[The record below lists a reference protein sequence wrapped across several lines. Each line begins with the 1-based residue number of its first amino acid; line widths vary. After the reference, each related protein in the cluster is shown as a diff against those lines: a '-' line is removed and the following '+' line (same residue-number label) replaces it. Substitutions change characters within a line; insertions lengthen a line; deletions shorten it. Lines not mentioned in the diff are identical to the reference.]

1 MARSRSNRVA
11 RASTLPGEAVQPLD
25 LPMLAL
31 KDAVVFPRM
40 VVPLFIGRERSLEA
54 VDASLEENT
63 PIFLVTQKD
72 PELDDPDP
80 DDLYKIGTIAKIVNA
95 LRLPDGNMKIVVE
108 GLGRGLVKGV
118 RKGERNRV
126 TVVPISSIL
135 PDDGAGK
142 KELEGRMRA
151 VLHQFEEYV
160 RLTQRV
166 APEILMSIQ
175 GMTDPEVFTDT
186 ICGFLFV
193 SPFERQGLLEKVD
206 LSERLDLIATMLER
220 EIELAQIEQ
229 KVRNRVREQIERS
242 QRMHY
247 LQEQLKVIQ
256 QELGERDE
264 EFGEMDDLRKKM
276 EKKKLPKEVREKLEE
291 ELSRLQRIPFM
302 SPESSVVRGYVEWIL
317 DLPWKEH
324 TKEEIDLERA
334 KAILDEDHYGLRKVK
349 ERILEYLAV
358 RKLSKGAKGPIL
370 CLVGPPGVGKT
381 SLGQSIARAMGRK
394 FVRVSL
400 GGVRDEAEIRGHRR
414 TYVGALPGRILQG
427 MKQAGV
433 INPVFMLDE
442 VDKMSMDFRG
452 DPSSALL
459 EVLDPAQNAH
469 FSDHYLEL
477 GYDLSQVFFITT
489 ANDEYAIPLP
499 LHDRMEIVELP
510 GYTLEEKLEIARGFL
525 IPRQV
530 QENGLPGGYFM
541 LPDDTL
547 RHIIQRYTREAGV
560 RELERSIA
568 ALCRKTARRIVEG
581 QGSGP
586 VTVSVELAEEWLGPP
601 PYPPTAIEKESEVGV
616 ALGMAWSASGGDLLR
631 VETSLMKGR
640 GTHLLT
646 GRLGEVMKESAAAAF
661 TWIRAHADAFP
672 LPENFQ
678 KNYDIHVH
686 VPEGA
691 TPKDGPSAGV
701 AILVSMLSAL
711 TGRAP
716 QPALAM
722 TGEITLRGRV
732 LPVGGIKEKVLAA
745 RRSGI
750 TRIILPRDNQKDFP
764 DLPREVLEEIRFE
777 LVDTVDQVVDI
788 ALPGLRRKTRGRGAG
803 SAATRKRQN
812 KPVAKPA
819 KQGRKSRAG

>member
-1 MARSRSNRVA
+1 MPRSNTKQSSRSRKTTDKGMQSV
-11 RASTLPGEAVQPLD
+11 D
-25 LPMLAL
+25 LPMLTL

-54 VDASLEENT
+54 VEISLREST
-63 PIFLVTQKD
+63 SIFLVTQQD
-72 PELDDPDP
+72 PEIDEPNP
-80 DDLYKIGTIAKIVNA
+80 KQLYKIGTIAKIVNA
-95 LRLPDGNMKIVVE
+95 LRLPDGNMKIIVE
-108 GLGRGLVKGV
+108 GLSRGLAKSF
-118 RKGERNRV
+118 RMQKENRALV
-126 TVVPISSIL
+126 TPIHSLL
-135 PDDGAGK
+135 PNDPNDI
-142 KELEGRMRA
+142 KELTAQMRT

-166 APEILMSIQ
+166 APEIYMSIQ
-175 GMTDPEVFTDT
+175 GLTDPDLFSDT
-186 ICGFLFV
+186 ICAFLFV
-193 SPFERQGLLEKVD
+193 PLYERQALLEHIDVSARME
-206 LSERLDLIATMLER
+206 LLAMILER
-220 EIELAQIEQ
+220 EIELARIEQ
-229 KVRNRVREQIERS
+229 KVRNRVREQIERN
-242 QRMHY
+242 QRIHY

-264 EFGEMDDLRKKM
+264 EAGEVDGLRKKLD
-276 EKKKLPKEVREKLEE
+276 KKKLPKEAREKVEE
-291 ELSRLQRIPFM
+291 ELTRLQRIPFI
-302 SPESSVVRGYVEWIL
+302 SPESSVVRGYIEWIL

-324 TKEEIDLERA
+324 TKEEIDLDRA
-334 KAILDEDHYGLRKVK
+334 KQVLDEDHYGLCKVK

-459 EVLDPAQNAH
+459 EVLDPAQNIR

-510 GYTLEEKLEIARGFL
+510 GYTLEEKLEIARDFL

-530 QENGLPGGYFM
+530 RENGLPDDSFI
-541 LPDDTL
+541 LPEDTL
-547 RHIIQRYTREAGV
+547 RLMIQRYTREAGV

-568 ALCRKTARRIVEG
+568 ALCRKVARQIVEHKLEL
-581 QGSGP
+581 SGP
-586 VTVSVELAEEWLGPP
+586 LSVTMKQAEAWLGPP
-601 PYPPTAIEKESEVGV
+601 PYPPTSLEKESEPGV

-631 VETSLMKGR
+631 VETSLMKGK

-661 TWIRAHADAFP
+661 TWIRAHAGEFP
-672 LPENFQ
+672 LPADFY

-701 AILVSMLSAL
+701 SILVSMLSAL
-711 TGRAP
+711 TGQAP
-716 QPALAM
+716 EPALAM

-750 TRIILPRDNQKDFP
+750 TRVILPRENQKDFP
-764 DLPREVLEEIRFE
+764 DLPKEVLEEIRFE
-777 LVDTVDQVVDI
+777 LVDTVEQVVDI
-788 ALPGLRRKTRGRGAG
+788 ALPGLRRNHRKAPLKK
-803 SAATRKRQN
+803 SANQSRKKN
-812 KPVAKPA
+812 KPAIK
-819 KQGRKSRAG
+819 GRTSRAD

>member
-1 MARSRSNRVA
+1 MAKSNEKQ
-11 RASTLPGEAVQPLD
+11 SSQPQTPPDTEERPID
-25 LPMLAL
+25 LPMLTL

-54 VDASLEENT
+54 VETSLDENT
-63 PIFLVTQKD
+63 PIFLVTQKND
-72 PELDDPDP
+72 EMEEPRPG
-80 DDLYKIGTIAKIVNA
+80 DLYKIGTIAKIVNA

-108 GLGRGLVKGV
+108 GLTRASVKNFRMRNEYRALVF
-118 RKGERNRV
+118 
-126 TVVPISSIL
+126 PIQSIL
-135 PDDGAGK
+135 PKDEDGNKA
-142 KELEGRMRA
+142 LTALMRT

-166 APEILMSIQ
+166 APEIYMSIQ
-175 GMTDPEVFTDT
+175 NIPDPEVFSDMV
-186 ICGFLFV
+186 CAYLSV
-193 SPFERQGLLEKVD
+193 SLFERQMLLEFIDVSKRMEM
-206 LSERLDLIATMLER
+206 LAMYLER
-220 EIELAQIEQ
+220 ENELARLEQ
-229 KVRNRVREQIERS
+229 KVRHRIREQVERN
-242 QRMHY
+242 QRIHY

-264 EFGEMDDLRKKM
+264 EAGEVDDLRKKV
-276 EKKKLPKEVREKLEE
+276 EKKNLPKEVQEKVDEE
-291 ELSRLQRIPFM
+291 ITRLQRIPFM
-302 SPESSVVRGYVEWIL
+302 SPEFSIVRGYIEWIL
-317 DLPWKEH
+317 DLPWTEH
-324 TKEEIDLERA
+324 THEEIDLERA
-334 KAILDEDHYGLRKVK
+334 KKILDEDHYGLRKVK

-358 RKLSKGAKGPIL
+358 RKLSQGAKGPIL

-459 EVLDPAQNAH
+459 EVLDPAQNVH

-530 QENGLPGGYFM
+530 RENGLPDGYFT
-541 LPDDTL
+541 LPEDTL

-568 ALCRKTARRIVEG
+568 ALCRKIARRIVEHTLTEP
-581 QGSGP
+581 QT
-586 VTVSVELAEEWLGPP
+586 VTVEQAEEWLGPP
-601 PYPPTAIEKESEVGV
+601 PYSATSIEKESEVGV

-631 VETSLMKGR
+631 IETSLMKGK
-640 GTHLLT
+640 GTHILT
-646 GRLGEVMKESAAAAF
+646 GRLGEIMKESAAAAF
-661 TWIRAHADAFP
+661 TWIRAHADEFP
-672 LPENFQ
+672 LPPDFH
-678 KNYDIHVH
+678 KNYDIHLH

-691 TPKDGPSAGV
+691 TPKDGPSAGIS
-701 AILVSMLSAL
+701 ILISMLSAL
-711 TGRAP
+711 TGKAP
-716 QPALAM
+716 EPALAM

-745 RRSGI
+745 RRAGI
-750 TRIILPRDNQKDFP
+750 TRVILPRENQKDFP
-764 DLPREVLEEIRFE
+764 DLPKEVLEEIRFE
-777 LVDTVDQVVDI
+777 LVDTVEQAVDI
-788 ALPGLRRKTRGRGAG
+788 ALPGLRDNHRK
-803 SAATRKRQN
+803 SSPNHAAKQRRKKE
-812 KPVAKPA
+812 KPV
-819 KQGRKSRAG
+819 KQDNTSRAD

>member
-1 MARSRSNRVA
+1 MPRSNAKRSSRSPKTAGR
-11 RASTLPGEAVQPLD
+11 EMQPVD
-25 LPMLAL
+25 LPMLTL

-40 VVPLFIGRERSLEA
+40 VVPLFIGRERSLET
-54 VDASLEENT
+54 VEISLNENT
-63 PIFLVTQKD
+63 PIFLVTQQD
-72 PELDDPDP
+72 PEMDEPDP
-80 DDLYKIGTIAKIVNA
+80 KNLYKIGTIAKIVNA
-95 LRLPDGNMKIVVE
+95 LRLPDGNMKIIVE
-108 GLGRGLVKGV
+108 GLGRGSVKSFRMRKENRALV
-118 RKGERNRV
+118 
-126 TVVPISSIL
+126 TPIHSQL
-135 PDDGAGK
+135 PKDLNNL
-142 KELEGRMRA
+142 KELTAQMRT

-166 APEILMSIQ
+166 APEIYMSIQ
-175 GMTDPEVFTDT
+175 GMTDPDLFSDT
-186 ICGFLFV
+186 ICAFLFV
-193 SPFERQGLLEKVD
+193 PLYERQALLEHIDITKRMELLAV
-206 LSERLDLIATMLER
+206 ILER
-220 EIELAQIEQ
+220 EIELARIEQ

-242 QRMHY
+242 QRIHY

-264 EFGEMDDLRKKM
+264 EAGEVDDLRRKLDR
-276 EKKKLPKEVREKLEE
+276 KKLPKEAREKVQE
-291 ELSRLQRIPFM
+291 ELARLQRIPFM
-302 SPESSVVRGYVEWIL
+302 SPESSVVRGYIEWIL
-317 DLPWKEH
+317 DLPWREH
-324 TKEEIDLERA
+324 THEAIDLERA
-334 KAILDEDHYGLRKVK
+334 KEILDEDHYGLSKVK

-459 EVLDPAQNAH
+459 EVLDPAQNAR

-530 QENGLPGGYFM
+530 RENGLPDDSFI
-541 LPDDTL
+541 LPEDTL
-547 RHIIQRYTREAGV
+547 RLMIQRYTREAGV

-568 ALCRKTARRIVEG
+568 ALCRKMARQIVEHKH
-581 QGSGP
+581 SGTLT
-586 VTVSVELAEEWLGPP
+586 VTAEQAEAWLGPP
-601 PYPPTAIEKESEVGV
+601 PYPPTSVEKESEPGV
-616 ALGMAWSASGGDLLR
+616 TLGMAWSASGGDLLR
-631 VETSLMKGR
+631 IETSLMKGK

-661 TWIRAHADAFP
+661 TWIRAHADEFP
-672 LPENFQ
+672 LPADFY
-678 KNYDIHVH
+678 KNCDIHVH

-701 AILVSMLSAL
+701 SILVSMLSAL

-716 QPALAM
+716 EPALAM

-732 LPVGGIKEKVLAA
+732 LAVGGIKEKVLAA

-750 TRIILPRDNQKDFP
+750 TRIILPRENQKDFP
-764 DLPREVLEEIRFE
+764 DLPKEVLEEIRFE
-777 LVDTVDQVVDI
+777 LVDSVEQVVDI
-788 ALPGLRRKTRGRGAG
+788 ALPGLRRAHRKTRTQKSRNQ
-803 SAATRKRQN
+803 TRQK
-812 KPVAKPA
+812 AKPA
-819 KQGRKSRAG
+819 RKDRTSRAD

>member
-1 MARSRSNRVA
+1 EP
-11 RASTLPGEAVQPLD
+11 TL
-25 LPMLAL
+25 
-31 KDAVVFPRM
+31 
-40 VVPLFIGRERSLEA
+40 S
-54 VDASLEENT
+54 
-63 PIFLVTQKD
+63 
-72 PELDDPDP
+72 
-80 DDLYKIGTIAKIVNA
+80 DLYRVGTIAKIVNA

-108 GLGRGLVKGV
+108 GLGRGTLEDMRYRPELRGRITPVESFYPED
-118 RKGERNRV
+118 RE
-126 TVVPISSIL
+126 L
-135 PDDGAGK
+135 QGK
-142 KELEGRMRA
+142 MRA

-166 APEILMSIQ
+166 APEIFMSIQ
-175 GMTDPEVFTDT
+175 NMTDPDMFTDT
-186 ICGFLFV
+186 VCAFLFV
-193 SPFERQGLLEKVD
+193 AVHERQALLEAIDV
-206 LSERLDLIATMLER
+206 SRRLEQIALLLER
-220 EIELAQIEQ
+220 EIELARIEQ
-229 KVRNRVREQIERS
+229 KVRSRVREQIERS

-264 EFGEMDDLRKKM
+264 EFGDVDDLKKKI
-276 EKKKLPKEVREKLEE
+276 ERKKLPREVREKVEE
-291 ELSRLQRIPFM
+291 ELARLQRIPFM
-302 SPESSVVRGYVEWIL
+302 SPESSVVRGYIDWIL
-317 DLPWKEH
+317 DLPWRES
-324 TKEEIDLERA
+324 TKEAIDLDRA
-334 KAILDEDHYGLRKVK
+334 KQILDEDHYGLKKVK

-358 RKLSKGAKGPIL
+358 RKLSRGAKGPIL

-427 MKQAGV
+427 MKQAKV
-433 INPVFMLDE
+433 VNPVFMLDE

-469 FSDHYLEL
+469 FSDHYLEV

-510 GYTLEEKLEIARGFL
+510 GYTLEEKLQIARGFL

-530 QENGLPGGYFM
+530 RENGLQADQLI
-541 LPDDTL
+541 LPEETL

-568 ALCRKTARRIVEG
+568 ALCRKTARHIVEG
-581 QGSGP
+581 NGATNPEISP
-586 VTVSVELAEEWLGPP
+586 ALAEEWLGPP
-601 PYPPTAIEKESEVGV
+601 PYPSTSIEKESETGV

-631 VETSLMKGR
+631 IETSLMKGK

-661 TWIRAHADAFP
+661 TWIRAHADEFP
-672 LPENFQ
+672 LPADFY

-701 AILVSMLSAL
+701 AILISMLSAL
-711 TGRAP
+711 TGTP
-716 QPALAM
+716 PVPALSM

-750 TRIILPRDNQKDFP
+750 TRVIMPRENQKDFP
-764 DLPREVLEEIRFE
+764 DLPEEVLREIQFD
-777 LVDTVDQVVDI
+777 LVDTVDQVIDI
-788 ALPGLRRKTRGRGAG
+788 ALPGVRKPKKGGSKTKGA
-803 SAATRKRQN
+803 ARKRKKAPRQEEN
-812 KPVAKPA
+812 
-819 KQGRKSRAG
+819 RAD